1 MKVEFNK
8 YTDKDDFLMMIT
20 PAIAFS
26 KERGGLS
33 IGFCW
38 LCFAITIYF

>member
-26 KERGGLS
+26 KESGES
-33 IGFCW
+33 YIGFCW
-38 LCFAITIYF
+38 FCFAIIIYF

>member
-8 YTDKDDFLMMIT
+8 YIDKDGFLMMIT
-20 PAIAFS
+20 PAIAFG
-26 KERGGLS
+26 KENDEWS

-38 LCFAITIYF
+38 FCFAINIDF